1 MMTLQNFIFV
11 KTFNDNLPKRCAV
24 EGEATRFHYFAT
36 PLYFW
41 SKFRRSFPSDT
52 KDIWHIPGKGHF
64 KVFGMKS
71 GPRKILP
78 FWKRKS
84 YWPKFPNHWWVRCD
98 WSINFISV
106 PFYILMNSICSRYA
120 HLESRHHETL
130 FDGFIQKWRQMFDQI
145 GLIWHHSF
153 AEGLYLYFNRPF
165 CRKKSLLILNPDQ
178 VGPETPSRFF
188 VTIKVLWRLIRVMD
202 WTRTMNRASW
212 AFTL

>member
-41 SKFRRSFPSDT
+41 SKFCRSFPSDT
-52 KDIWHIPGKGHF
+52 KDIWHIPGKGLFH
-64 KVFGMKS
+64 VFGMKS

-106 PFYILMNSICSRYA
+106 PFYILTNSICSRYA

-130 FDGFIQKWRQMFDQI
+130 FDGFIQKMKTDARSNWP
-145 GLIWHHSF
+145 
-153 AEGLYLYFNRPF
+153 YLAPF
-165 CRKKSLLILNPDQ
+165 FRWGALFILQSTILSKKISADFESRSSRARNP
-178 VGPETPSRFF
+178 F
-188 VTIKVLWRLIRVMD
+188 
-202 WTRTMNRASW
+202 
-212 AFTL
+212 

>member
-11 KTFNDNLPKRCAV
+11 NTFNDNLPKRCAV

-41 SKFRRSFPSDT
+41 SKFCRSFPSDT

-64 KVFGMKS
+64 QVFGMKS

-130 FDGFIQKWRQMFDQI
+130 FDG
-145 GLIWHHSF
+145 LIAQADRSVVF
-153 AEGLYLYFNRPF
+153 
-165 CRKKSLLILNPDQ
+165 
-178 VGPETPSRFF
+178 SRF
-188 VTIKVLWRLIRVMD
+188 
-202 WTRTMNRASW
+202 
-212 AFTL
+212 

>member
-1 MMTLQNFIFV
+1 
-11 KTFNDNLPKRCAV
+11 
-24 EGEATRFHYFAT
+24 
-36 PLYFW
+36 
-41 SKFRRSFPSDT
+41 
-52 KDIWHIPGKGHF
+52 
-64 KVFGMKS
+64 MKS

-84 YWPKFPNHWWVRCD
+84 YWPKFPNHRWVRCD

-130 FDGFIQKWRQMFDQI
+130 FDGFIQKWRQMLDQI

-188 VTIKVLWRLIRVMD
+188 VTIKVLWRLIRVMGLIRVMARKKLEEWRIFRKWVISLTKQWNSHRKRLLR
-202 WTRTMNRASW
+202 WTRIKQDRT
-212 AFTL
+212 

>member
-1 MMTLQNFIFV
+1 MQ
-11 KTFNDNLPKRCAV
+11 
-24 EGEATRFHYFAT
+24 
-36 PLYFW
+36 
-41 SKFRRSFPSDT
+41 
-52 KDIWHIPGKGHF
+52 
-64 KVFGMKS
+64 
-71 GPRKILP
+71 
-78 FWKRKS
+78 
-84 YWPKFPNHWWVRCD
+84 WWVRCD

-188 VTIKVLWRLIRVMD
+188 VTIKVLWRLLVYK
-202 WTRTMNRASW
+202 TRNCCFFLLLLLNWINTTYCGRCYCYCCFHQDIICITS
-212 AFTL
+212 TD